1 MPKGIFT
8 VKNAC
13 TPTSVSLSAEVTVL
27 NSLICSSVTQ
37 KKDIKKQK
45 ARLDA
50 LKKEAAEE
58 RLRAQAEA
66 RERVLKEFERGQLGL
81 GLGGSSVISTPG
93 SSKESGSEK
102 LDKNDAHEEC
112 TCGLRIAECDTDG
125 SCQLGGLNANMM

>member
-1 MPKGIFT
+1 M
-8 VKNAC
+8 
-13 TPTSVSLSAEVTVL
+13 
-27 NSLICSSVTQ
+27 TQ

-66 RERVLKEFERGQLGL
+66 RERVLKEFEKGQLGL

-93 SSKESGSEK
+93 SSKESGSGK
-102 LDKNDAHEEC
+102 LDKDDAHEEC
-112 TCGLRIAECDTDG
+112 TCRLRTSECNTDE
-125 SCQLGGLNANMM
+125 SCQLGALSASMM